1 MAWQAVIAL
10 LCLAVCQ
17 VNGQDPAQMCTGI
30 GGEVKDCSACN
41 GGCIKDQN
49 IDTPLGCCVGN
60 NLINPNQCSAMMGI
74 VKDSCSACSNQSC
87 ATLSSDK
94 ACCFER
100 PDTPSVED
108 VKKCAAAKGIIKECK
123 DCDTGCFSGENGG
136 SMGCCIPTVT
146 ADMCQRDGKLG
157 TTCNDC
163 EDDQECA
170 HLPENRVCC
179 LPEAED
185 ADVKM
190 CTDNGG
196 MIKDCSNCTGGCV
209 RDMGE
214 SMGCCFG
221 ERLTSSGECTG
232 MLGLVKESCSNCADQ
247 LCSTLTDEQN
257 KACCFEREWE
267 EDMRKCA
274 KAGGQ
279 TTECD
284 TCSTGCFKGDSDGP
298 FGCCIPTVTATMCQ
312 QHGKLGSSC
321 DDCEDEDECAH
332 LPGNSICCLPKAQ
345 DGEGMCDLENLLAFI
360 AKNPSTYACLQNMN
374 SLFDG
379 TISKQ
384 DACGVFWDGMQCF
397 TQLYLQGSMGTITQ
411 AACFKDLKDDIMEEK
426 DGYQKIRRALI
437 KEFRM
442 AIIVPGFVA
451 TKCEESWNVPCP
463 MLERDED
470 SGLCP
475 QECGSASSCG
485 DGKVCCPFSCGED
498 SSGNLCAPDM
508 TKCANVDDITTY
520 AFSCIELFGK
530 LIGESDFES
539 FCKYSWG
546 GFECV
551 ARELVGDPYKDM
563 CLRRMAH
570 LVEASPDI
578 IVQQIKLLAPGL
590 DIDQALANRTA
601 SCPQNP
607 MSLKKETPVADDV
620 KSCGDAAQIRQ
631 AFNRGKCRA
640 PGSSEI
646 NEDNCEAFEDMLEC
660 VAERLIGDD
669 DDNAGKLRGRCMNTI
684 VQVIKDNFFQFKEIL
699 SSGPFNHE
707 KCREMAAVCMGDT
720 KPSETANCRGNSK
733 CPKGFNCVAGYCCP
747 QANAGVCP
755 TYKDQIPPCR
765 GRCKQDSDC
774 DDEEK
779 CCNVGCNGGMTCVPA
794 EIEDQS
800 KCEKEFGQVKM
811 LLENMGVCGDGVSDL
826 QIPRCQD
833 KKFHPTQGR
842 YCVDE
847 NGEKIPGSEH
857 MGVKDCTR
865 VHAGMCQAMPAV
877 CKNLGT
883 PNKTNS
889 IINCENDGECADN
902 EKCCMDGS
910 SNVCEVKCMPAL
922 SAETNRQADEDC
934 ANPVCC
940 PVTTCLGKVCAADV
954 TAVCQIHACG
964 ECTAKFYNK
973 DGEVDCE
980 AGVKKC
986 VKERFSALE
995 HNSKIGKTTRDKLNT
1010 LIESLRKRGSGEN
1023 KKDADDM
1030 DDMEDEMDDMM
1041 DDDFMDG
1048 EDMTDVAEEY
1058 RQKVAYILKKM
1069 PKDPSHGTISF
1080 DMKKLYNEVFKFLA
1094 AASHHCA
1101 VMNKYNICQ
1110 NSGTCA
1116 LLVET
1121 RSKFQ
1126 FCTCQSGF
1134 HGLLCEKS
1142 GDLVSPMDSK
1152 CNRDKEYVMSIKE
1165 QIETAVPTKY
1175 SVIMSKMIAFYG
1187 VPDRI
1192 LPSYNCASD
1201 GSYNEVQTGIFHTK
1215 DKRVEVH
1222 FCVNTTTGDRL
1233 PNKLVIPTSFNRIL
1247 PDCAAPGNI
1256 DISRLPLKCMYPKQS
1271 DCTSGNCQYFLN
1283 PSTFMCEKGE
1293 AASNGFA
1300 SLNECYE
1307 TCALIYM
1314 CANATSCSYV
1324 SAPVP
1329 CHTSSGW
1336 MCDYHKEYCDVED
1349 DVNNIP
1355 GGGVCK
1361 SLPEYCLLEK
1371 DAGYGDRI
1379 VGRYFYDAT
1388 SRTCK
1393 RFAYFGMGGNQN
1405 RFETLHQCHTECGP
1419 RSYKYDDV
1427 TCPSPDAVRKSL
1439 SGMKSYSTC
1448 DSDDQCME
1456 GEVCCSNGK
1465 YRVCTN
1471 TVKFCPLGDRCSH
1484 EGACEMGKCV
1494 CPMCEKTTGKEVCG
1508 SDGMTYG
1515 SECMLRRH
1523 ACMMMQTIKVAST
1536 QPCAAPQTCNGKVC
1550 RDYEICSGD
1559 KCVCPKLCTEQYE
1572 PVCAMDL
1579 KTGAQKKFSNKC
1591 FMNMEMCMR
1600 QTEFNVGECPPNNET
1615 CVMACTREY
1624 KPLCAYHTSSNTME
1638 TVPNKCELLRMR
1650 VCEGKTLEV
1659 LYSGECAA
1667 QCGNTQCSV
1676 YQDCIDGMCKCSNIC
1691 PLIMDPVCAF
1701 KPNNPDQKKTFAN
1714 ECVMRR
1720 AGCNEAAAYMIYE
1733 RGACVKPEPML
1744 KCPEM
1749 DMDIPH
1755 SSEFACNIDNNE
1767 RCDDDTEMCC
1777 PYGTGSHCVPKS
1789 GLAKKDEVKEGF
1801 CPMITVTNFDEG
1813 TCADSSCD
1821 VDADCAGN
1829 MKCCMNDVCTHM
1841 TCVLPRQPRAN
1852 VCGNGKKP
1860 VGQCDPLS
1868 TEPCAD
1874 GGSCNS
1880 TVIDG
1885 MDTGVCCVSSEAAT
1899 RMMDMM
1905 AMDKDAALQ
1914 QKLCHIVDLL
1924 GMCPTGQK
1932 CIGDLKN
1939 GQLCGFYETCASSV
1953 PCFLAPCDEPNAMC
1967 PKVPEAT
1974 CMDNYCFGCNK
1985 IFMVGDRDVTHM
1997 CQATLCERQNHT
2009 FSMIWEKIF
2018 NDNTEREL
2026 AEARQTVLNEMIK
2039 NKLPMDVDWDEIYDN
2054 INADVFYTNM
2064 IQLLKHMG
2072 YKHIWNNQEGYPACT
2087 DNGLFEKKQCFIDPK
2102 EVKKCRCVDEN
2113 TGMQY
2118 GPAADDVDSLDCSIA
2133 VPDDVCLTVPNLE
2146 ESCDDTSV
2154 TRYYYNHDMSRCEA
2168 FADMG
2173 CNYEISNNFADMES
2187 CTARCEGGGSSQCQ
2201 TNCAEGTKCVIMKDK
2216 EICMPMNQDVKRR
2229 FEPICERSGEYE
2241 TKQCH
2246 HGVCRCVN
2254 PLTGEAIPNSL
2265 AFNQQL
2271 RCIRNGDTV
2280 TPQRDG
2286 LLKMCPNGGSPKL
2299 CENGGLPCNDCQMP
2313 QAGEGEDDED
2323 DGEVKPDGTCSECAA
2338 CPNGQGNT
2346 DCPATCNVDSVCK
2359 ERPLATCR
2367 INKCTCAEQFVENGK
2382 IINDCKKAQSLC
2394 EMMKTEMAMKQRA
2407 NNGKAN
2413 GQGAAPASKQYRCSE
2428 GGSFEALCEGNAC
2441 FCVNATDGSKI
2452 GGAKSGDIDSIDCEQ
2467 EQKRSKPKYVK
2478 VKGIVAKNKNL
2489 ADLSAKAQQQIIDQI
2504 RKIIE
2509 EKGGRAT
2516 IKLMDGSIIYEA
2528 TIEEDGSGTDVTS
2541 VSSSFVA
2548 QMNGGVEI
2556 MTDEGVIEI
2565 PTGTSSIAEFI
2576 IAEPTTEKPP
2586 PNKDEKDDK
2595 TVIIIVVVVVVV
2607 VALIAVCVAV
2617 YCYKKSKKTD
2627 DKDMQFSNIHG
2638 KPNPAYENQGYDKAA
2653 F

>member
-1080 DMKKLYNEVFKFLA
+1080 DMKK
-1094 AASHHCA
+1094 H
-1101 VMNKYNICQ
+1101 
-1110 NSGTCA
+1110 
-1116 LLVET
+1116 
-1121 RSKFQ
+1121 
-1126 FCTCQSGF
+1126 
-1134 HGLLCEKS
+1134 
-1142 GDLVSPMDSK
+1142 SK

-1222 FCVNTTTGDRL
+1222 FCVNTTT
-1233 PNKLVIPTSFNRIL
+1233 
-1247 PDCAAPGNI
+1247 
-1256 DISRLPLKCMYPKQS
+1256 
-1271 DCTSGNCQYFLN
+1271 
-1283 PSTFMCEKGE
+1283 
-1293 AASNGFA
+1293 
-1300 SLNECYE
+1300 
-1307 TCALIYM
+1307 
-1314 CANATSCSYV
+1314 
-1324 SAPVP
+1324 
-1329 CHTSSGW
+1329 
-1336 MCDYHKEYCDVED
+1336 
-1349 DVNNIP
+1349 
-1355 GGGVCK
+1355 
-1361 SLPEYCLLEK
+1361 EYCLLEK

-1456 GEVCCSNGK
+1456 GEVC
-1465 YRVCTN
+1465 
-1471 TVKFCPLGDRCSH
+1471 
-1484 EGACEMGKCV
+1484 
-1494 CPMCEKTTGKEVCG
+1494 G

-1536 QPCAAPQTCNGKVC
+1536 QPCAAPQTCNGK
-1550 RDYEICSGD
+1550 RDVGTSVETT
-1559 KCVCPKLCTEQYE
+1559 PE
-1572 PVCAMDL
+1572 P
-1579 KTGAQKKFSNKC
+1579 
-1591 FMNMEMCMR
+1591 
-1600 QTEFNVGECPPNNET
+1600 
-1615 CVMACTREY
+1615 
-1624 KPLCAYHTSSNTME
+1624 
-1638 TVPNKCELLRMR
+1638 
-1650 VCEGKTLEV
+1650 
-1659 LYSGECAA
+1659 A

-1905 AMDKDAALQ
+1905 AMDKD
-1914 QKLCHIVDLL
+1914 
-1924 GMCPTGQK
+1924 
-1932 CIGDLKN
+1932 
-1939 GQLCGFYETCASSV
+1939 
-1953 PCFLAPCDEPNAMC
+1953 
-1967 PKVPEAT
+1967 
-1974 CMDNYCFGCNK
+1974 
-1985 IFMVGDRDVTHM
+1985 
-1997 CQATLCERQNHT
+1997 
-2009 FSMIWEKIF
+2009 
-2018 NDNTEREL
+2018 
-2026 AEARQTVLNEMIK
+2026 
-2039 NKLPMDVDWDEIYDN
+2039 
-2054 INADVFYTNM
+2054 
-2064 IQLLKHMG
+2064 
-2072 YKHIWNNQEGYPACT
+2072 
-2087 DNGLFEKKQCFIDPK
+2087 
-2102 EVKKCRCVDEN
+2102 
-2113 TGMQY
+2113 
-2118 GPAADDVDSLDCSIA
+2118 

-2173 CNYEISNNFADMES
+2173 Y
-2187 CTARCEGGGSSQCQ
+2187 
-2201 TNCAEGTKCVIMKDK
+2201 
-2216 EICMPMNQDVKRR
+2216 
-2229 FEPICERSGEYE
+2229 
-2241 TKQCH
+2241 
-2246 HGVCRCVN
+2246 
-2254 PLTGEAIPNSL
+2254 
-2265 AFNQQL
+2265 
-2271 RCIRNGDTV
+2271 GDTV

-2323 DGEVKPDGTCSECAA
+2323 DGETTDKRLR
-2338 CPNGQGNT
+2338 GQGRAIGRGEYSKRRSIDQIVQCEVT
-2346 DCPATCNVDSVCK
+2346 DRLLD
-2359 ERPLATCR
+2359 
-2367 INKCTCAEQFVENGK
+2367 G
-2382 IINDCKKAQSLC
+2382 
-2394 EMMKTEMAMKQRA
+2394 
-2407 NNGKAN
+2407 

-2528 TIEEDGSGTDVTS
+2528 TIEEDGSGTD
-2541 VSSSFVA
+2541 
-2548 QMNGGVEI
+2548 MNGGVEI

-2595 TVIIIVVVVVVV
+2595 TVIIIVVVVV
-2607 VALIAVCVAV
+2607 
-2617 YCYKKSKKTD
+2617 CYKKSKKTD
-2627 DKDMQFSNIHG
+2627 DKDMQFSNI
-2638 KPNPAYENQGYDKAA
+2638 
-2653 F
+2653 